1 MPRKKLPGP
10 PLLQRAGASQA
21 RLQGA
26 RGRAERREGAGSE
39 TRSDSGRAPPGCK
52 GERFWC
58 RTLEKSAS
66 KPAGQD
72 SRGGAGLG
80 IRRWLVDRLVE
91 ALSQPLAYYERRGWN
106 DPAALLRHVRKGDV
120 ILVEGDQRISAAIK
134 YLSQSSWSHAALY
147 IGDELLR
154 RGGEER
160 ERALQRF
167 GSDASHLIVEAQMEG
182 VIVSPLCKYI
192 DFNIRVCRPHRLR
205 PDDLKVIL
213 DEAIAAVGW
222 RYDLR
227 NLVDLA
233 RYLLP
238 FSLIPR
244 RFRRT
249 ALHFGSA
256 TPTEVICSSLLGQL
270 FAKVRFPIVPPVS
283 QSGFDAPR
291 PSGWRVL
298 RRLFGHESPEYTGL
312 FRMRHPTLLT
322 PRDFDLS
329 PYFDIV
335 KFNAIA
341 EDRFDYQRIQW
352 VDELGE
358 TLEDDEGGDA

>member
-1 MPRKKLPGP
+1 V
-10 PLLQRAGASQA
+10 
-21 RLQGA
+21 
-26 RGRAERREGAGSE
+26 
-39 TRSDSGRAPPGCK
+39 
-52 GERFWC
+52 
-58 RTLEKSAS
+58 
-66 KPAGQD
+66 
-72 SRGGAGLG
+72 LG
-80 IRRWLVDRLVE
+80 VRRWLIDRLIE
-91 ALSQPLAYYERRGWN
+91 ALSKPLSTYERRGWN

-120 ILVEGDQRISAAIK
+120 VLVEGDQRISAAIK

-167 GSDASHLIVEAQMEG
+167 GDEASHLIVEAQMEG
-182 VIVSPLCKYI
+182 VIVCPLTKYI
-192 DFNIRVCRPHRLR
+192 DFNLRVCRPHRLR

-283 QSGFDAPR
+283 QRGFDAPR

-358 TLEDDEGGDA
+358 AIEDGDGEDS

>member
-1 MPRKKLPGP
+1 MGV
-10 PLLQRAGASQA
+10 
-21 RLQGA
+21 
-26 RGRAERREGAGSE
+26 
-39 TRSDSGRAPPGCK
+39 
-52 GERFWC
+52 
-58 RTLEKSAS
+58 
-66 KPAGQD
+66 
-72 SRGGAGLG
+72 
-80 IRRWLVDRLVE
+80 RRWLIDCLIEV
-91 ALSQPLAYYERRGWN
+91 LSKPLATYERRGWN
-106 DPAALLRHVRKGDV
+106 DQAALLRHVRQGDV

-167 GSDASHLIVEAQMEG
+167 GDGASYLVVEALMEG
-182 VIVSPLCKYI
+182 VILSPLTKYI
-192 DFNIRVCRPHRLR
+192 DFNLRVCRPHRLR
-205 PDDLKVIL
+205 PDHLKLIL
-213 DEAIAAVGW
+213 DDAIAAVGW

-256 TPTEVICSSLLGQL
+256 MPTEVICSSLLGQL
-270 FAKVRFPIVPPVS
+270 FARVRFPIIPPVS
-283 QSGFDAPR
+283 QSGFDAPKT
-291 PSGWRVL
+291 SGGRVL

-341 EDRFDYQRIQW
+341 EARFDYQRIQW
-352 VDELGE
+352 VDEVGDVI
-358 TLEDDEGGDA
+358 EDESAEGS